1 MYAATFRI
9 HPKELADLLANAVD
23 IGKDK
28 TTHPLICL
36 AASSDSLHAYGR
48 GRYTAGRDWRR
59 FEADTPQF
67 ADLVITEEEAEEL
80 AGLLRKVEGAGRK
93 ETRIGVTMT
102 ERDRIIVQNGD
113 EILADL
119 PDADVNQISYG
130 MPDELSDWEEIDNL
144 LMDIQKSRDVTGSWG
159 SPAPLTR
166 FAFQKDIL
174 ARMNKIRAD
183 SNVMDIA
190 IHPDGRIVG
199 IALGSSFRALIAGVD
214 RHSFATGGKWGE
226 GPGTPEQLWE
236 A

>member
-36 AASSDSLHAYGR
+36 AVSADTLHAYGR

-59 FEADTPQF
+59 FETDEPQF
-67 ADLVITEEEAEEL
+67 AAIVITEDEADEL
-80 AGLLRKVEGAGRK
+80 AGVLRKVEGAGRK
-93 ETRIGVTMT
+93 DTRIGVIMT
-102 ERDRIIVQNGD
+102 ERGMLTVQNGD
-113 EILADL
+113 EILAEL
-119 PDADVNQISYG
+119 PDADVNQISFG
-130 MPDELSDWEEIDNL
+130 MPDELSDWEEIDEL
-144 LMDIQKSRDVTGSWG
+144 LMDFRLKEP
-159 SPAPLTR
+159 PAVTR

-174 ARMNKIRAD
+174 ARLNKIRAD

-190 IHPDGRIVG
+190 LHPNGRAVG
-199 IALGSSFRALIAGVD
+199 IALGSTFRALIAGVD
-214 RHSFATGGKWGE
+214 RQSFAAGGKWGE